1 MLAVLT
7 ITAPIFIL
15 IALGFISARI
25 ALLNRE
31 QIRGMGGF
39 VINFALPALVF
50 KALADRSIGEV
61 LNVPYLLAYALG
73 SLTVFGLGF
82 AISRWLRKEGLSASA
97 LSAMGMSVSN
107 SGFIGYPIVA
117 MALGP
122 PAAVALALG
131 MLVENL
137 LMIPLALALAEAGT
151 QGSSPTLAVVRETA
165 RRLLKNPVIIAI
177 SLGLALSLLE
187 VRLPIILAT
196 TIDMLA
202 KASAPVALFVIGG
215 VLYGVKTRGVLLDVG
230 QIAVGKLLLH
240 PLAVFA
246 SFWLLAPIDPQLMV
260 AGVLFAS
267 TPVMSIYPILGQR
280 FGLEGRSAAAL
291 VVSTCL
297 AFFSISAL
305 VAILTH

>member
-165 RRLLKNPVIIAI
+165 KRLLKNPVIIAI

-187 VRLPIILAT
+187 VRLPVILAT

-297 AFFSISAL
+297 AFFTISAL
-305 VAILTH
+305 VAILAH

>member
-82 AISRWLRKEGLSASA
+82 AISRWLRKEGISASA

-215 VLYGVKTRGVLLDVG
+215 VLYGVKTPRRAAGCRTDRR
-230 QIAVGKLLLH
+230 LH
-240 PLAVFA
+240 PLTVFVC
-246 SFWLLAPIDPQLMV
+246 FWLLAPIDPQLMV

-297 AFFSISAL
+297 AFFTISAL
-305 VAILTH
+305 VAILAR

>member
-25 ALLNRE
+25 ALLSRE

-50 KALADRSIGEV
+50 KALADRSISEV

-137 LMIPLALALAEAGT
+137 LIIPLALALAEAGT
-151 QGSSPTLAVVRETA
+151 QGSSPTLVVVRETA

-177 SLGLALSLLE
+177 SLGLALSLLQ
-187 VRLPIILAT
+187 VQLPIILAT

-215 VLYGVKTRGVLLDVG
+215 VLYGVKTRGVLVDVG

-280 FGLEGRSAAAL
+280 FNLEGRSAAAL

-305 VAILTH
+305 VAILVH

>member
-1 MLAVLT
+1 VLAVLT

-25 ALLNRE
+25 ALLNPE
-31 QIRGMGGF
+31 QIRGMGAF

-50 KALADRSIGEV
+50 KALADRSLGEV

-151 QGSSPTLAVVRETA
+151 QGASPTLTVVRETA
-165 RRLLKNPVIIAI
+165 RRLLKNPLIIAI
-177 SLGLALSLLE
+177 SLGLAISLLQ

-196 TIDMLA
+196 TVDMLA

-246 SFWLLAPIDPQLMV
+246 SFWLLAPIDPQLLV

-305 VAILTH
+305 VAILVH

>member
-280 FGLEGRSAAAL
+280 FNLEGRSAAAL

-297 AFFSISAL
+297 AFFTISAL
-305 VAILTH
+305 VAILAR

>member
-1 MLAVLT
+1 VLAVLT

-25 ALLNRE
+25 ALLNPE
-31 QIRGMGGF
+31 QIRGMGSF

-73 SLTVFGLGF
+73 SLSVFGLGF
-82 AISRWLRKEGLSASA
+82 AISRWLRKDGLSASA

-151 QGSSPTLAVVRETA
+151 QGSSPTLVVIRETA
-165 RRLLKNPVIIAI
+165 RRLLKNPLIIAI

-246 SFWLLAPIDPQLMV
+246 GFWLLAPIDPQLMV

-267 TPVMSIYPILGQR
+267 TR
-280 FGLEGRSAAAL
+280 
-291 VVSTCL
+291 
-297 AFFSISAL
+297 
-305 VAILTH
+305 